1 MFDLPKIRSHLHVDA
16 YIDAWKTSFLA
27 LRGMVQIIALRRS
40 TTSKRQATFGRIPQ
54 RQLRMVATPEKA
66 GTTKTLA
73 KIEQIKIDSMQLRE
87 PLLTEMKNDEIFV
100 SHDAYQILKYHGSY
114 QQDNRELRKPKQQKA
129 YSFMLRLKMPCGD
142 VPAHLYRLLDDLCDE
157 FGEHNLRATTRQAFQ
172 MHGVMKGDLK
182 EVIQQL
188 RAAGSSTV
196 GACGD
201 VSRNV
206 MCTPAPIVSKPY
218 AYAREYSKVMGELLK
233 PSSTAFSEIWLGEEK
248 VAAVEYWRAEIGEA
262 NKELSD
268 AKVAEAAAYDN
279 GRGIIIAGERGEPL
293 YGKQY
298 LPRKFKMA
306 VTVPGQ
312 FDECDDES
320 CL

>member
-1 MFDLPKIRSHLHVDA
+1 
-16 YIDAWKTSFLA
+16 
-27 LRGMVQIIALRRS
+27 
-40 TTSKRQATFGRIPQ
+40 
-54 RQLRMVATPEKA
+54 
-66 GTTKTLA
+66 
-73 KIEQIKIDSMQLRE
+73 
-87 PLLTEMKNDEIFV
+87 
-100 SHDAYQILKYHGSY
+100 
-114 QQDNRELRKPKQQKA
+114 
-129 YSFMLRLKMPCGD
+129 
-142 VPAHLYRLLDDLCDE
+142 
-157 FGEHNLRATTRQAFQ
+157 
-172 MHGVMKGDLK
+172 
-182 EVIQQL
+182 
-188 RAAGSSTV
+188 
-196 GACGD
+196 
-201 VSRNV
+201 
-206 MCTPAPIVSKPY
+206 
-218 AYAREYSKVMGELLK
+218 MGELLK

-279 GRGIIIAGERGEPL
+279 GRGIIIAGERDEPL